1 MKMNIIYNK
10 FLNFMENK
18 LDDLFGENRTLKNRI
33 YNIATINITILIFFI
48 IIVDLILQKNI
59 LIVVIG
65 FVCLILQCVI
75 FIICNYTKKV
85 KIYSCISTIIM
96 NIALG
101 IFTYFT
107 IIQGIVGLYIIMALL
122 YTIILFSGRKR
133 IILLSMEFLYY
144 LLLFNYDASSIQNKT
159 ILYGT
164 TIHSIIMFL
173 NIIYISISLGIS
185 VLTIL
190 RLYDRKNQK
199 LNDINNYLSKMSIT
213 DTLTGAWNR
222 KHMEECLEK
231 FINDKTNPL
240 SIILFDI
247 DYFKKVNDDYGHIA
261 GDEILK
267 KLVKIIKNTI
277 GTKGIITRY
286 GGEEFLIILPN
297 MNKEETYNIAELV
310 RKNVQK
316 NLKIKTNKITV
327 SGGCAEYD
335 NKQSIYDFI
344 EKADRKLYE
353 AKENGRNKIMI

>member
-101 IFTYFT
+101 IFTYFA

-144 LLLFNYDASSIQNKT
+144 LLLFNYDTSSIQNKT

-173 NIIYISISLGIS
+173 NIILYIYIIRNISI
-185 VLTIL
+185 
-190 RLYDRKNQK
+190 
-199 LNDINNYLSKMSIT
+199 NN
-213 DTLTGAWNR
+213 
-222 KHMEECLEK
+222 
-231 FINDKTNPL
+231 
-240 SIILFDI
+240 
-247 DYFKKVNDDYGHIA
+247 
-261 GDEILK
+261 
-267 KLVKIIKNTI
+267 IKAI
-277 GTKGIITRY
+277 
-286 GGEEFLIILPN
+286 
-297 MNKEETYNIAELV
+297 
-310 RKNVQK
+310 
-316 NLKIKTNKITV
+316 
-327 SGGCAEYD
+327 
-335 NKQSIYDFI
+335 
-344 EKADRKLYE
+344 
-353 AKENGRNKIMI
+353 